1 MHKRAN
7 AFTMM
12 GHSLTLVGPELKKGD
27 KAPEFQV
34 HKFEKGKGLVPVT
47 LKDAQQGK
55 ATLFSVVPSLDTPVC
70 SIQTQ
75 KFNKELTALAGKVQ
89 SYTVSLD
96 LPFAMNR
103 FNADEAHPI
112 DQIHNLSDYMNRSFG
127 EATGT
132 LIDEVKLLSRAV
144 FVVDKS
150 GTVVHAEYVSE
161 AGKEP
166 NYDAALTAL
175 KGVV

>member
-1 MHKRAN
+1 MQKRPG

-27 KAPEFQV
+27 KAPDFSL
-34 HKFEKGKGLVPVT
+34 HKFEKGKGIVPVN
-47 LKDAQQGK
+47 LKDALQGK
-55 ATLFSVVPSLDTPVC
+55 PTLLSVLPSLDTPVC

-75 KFNKELTALAGKVQ
+75 KFNKELSGLAGRVN
-89 SYTVSLD
+89 SYTISVD

-103 FNADEAHPI
+103 FCSDSAHPI
-112 DQIHNLSDYMNRSFG
+112 DQLHSLSDYMDRSFG
-127 EATGT
+127 VAYGT

-144 FVVDKS
+144 FVVDKN
-150 GTVVHAEYVSE
+150 GTMTHVEYVPE

-166 NYDAALTAL
+166 NYEPALAALRAA
-175 KGVV
+175 V

>member
-1 MHKRAN
+1 MQKRAN
-7 AFTMM
+7 AFMMM

-27 KAPEFQV
+27 KAPEFTS

-55 ATLFSVVPSLDTPVC
+55 ATMFSVVPSLDTPVC
-70 SIQTQ
+70 SVQTQ
-75 KFNKELTALAGKVQ
+75 KFNKELATLAGKVN

-103 FNADEAHPI
+103 FCSDESHPI
-112 DQIHNLSDYMNRSFG
+112 DQLHNLSDYMDRSFG

-144 FVVDKS
+144 FVVDKT
-150 GTVVHAEYVSE
+150 GTIVHAEYVSE

-166 NYDAALTAL
+166 NYEAALSAL
-175 KGVV
+175 KAAV

>member
-1 MHKRAN
+1 MQKRAN
-7 AFTMM
+7 AFMMM

-27 KAPEFQV
+27 KAPEFTS

-55 ATLFSVVPSLDTPVC
+55 ATMFSVVPSLDTPVC
-70 SIQTQ
+70 SVQTQ
-75 KFNKELTALAGKVQ
+75 KFNKELATLAGKVN

-103 FNADEAHPI
+103 FCSDESHPI
-112 DQIHNLSDYMNRSFG
+112 DQLHNLSDYMERSFG

-144 FVVDKS
+144 FVVDKT
-150 GTVVHAEYVSE
+150 GTIVHAEYVSE

-166 NYDAALTAL
+166 NYEAALSAL
-175 KGVV
+175 KAAV

>member
-12 GHSLTLVGPELKKGD
+12 GHALTLVGPELKKGESF
-27 KAPEFQV
+27 PEFTL
-34 HKFEKGKGLVPVT
+34 HKFEKGKGLVPVSF
-47 LKDAQQGK
+47 KDSHQGK
-55 ATLFSVVPSLDTPVC
+55 ATLYSVVPSLDTPVC
-70 SIQTQ
+70 SVQTQ
-75 KFNKELTALAGKVQ
+75 KFNKELAALAGKVN

-103 FNADEAHPI
+103 FCSDTAHPI
-112 DQIHNLSDYMNRSFG
+112 DQLQNLSDYMNRSFG

-144 FVVDKS
+144 FVVNNS
-150 GTVVHAEYVSE
+150 GSLVHVEYVAE

-166 NYDAALTAL
+166 NYETALAALKAHA
-175 KGVV
+175 

>member
-12 GHSLTLVGPELKKGD
+12 GHALSLVGPELKKGD
-27 KAPEFQV
+27 AFPDFST

-55 ATLFSVVPSLDTPVC
+55 TTLFSVVPSLDTPVC
-70 SIQTQ
+70 SVQTQ
-75 KFNKELTALAGKVQ
+75 KFNKELATLAGKVN

-103 FNADEAHPI
+103 FCSDAAHPI
-112 DQIHNLSDYMNRSFG
+112 DQLHNLSDYMNRSFG

-144 FVVDKS
+144 FVVNKA
-150 GTVVHAEYVSE
+150 GEIVHAEYVPE

-166 NYDAALTAL
+166 NYDAALNAL
-175 KGVV
+175 KSSL